1 VLLSEQIKAARSL
14 LGWDQAE
21 LAVHADVGVATVKRI
36 ESRSGV
42 VGGTMDTIV
51 KIKSALEEAGIEFI
65 GTPDEGPGV
74 RLWRK

>member
-1 VLLSEQIKAARSL
+1 
-14 LGWDQAE
+14 
-21 LAVHADVGVATVKRI
+21 
-36 ESRSGV
+36 
-42 VGGTMDTIV
+42 MDTIV

>member
-1 VLLSEQIKAARSL
+1 MLLSEQIKAARSL
-14 LGWDQAE
+14 LGWDQAK
-21 LAVHADVGVATVKRI
+21 LAIRASVGVATVKRI
-36 ESRSGV
+36 ESRDGV